1 MISFNKSLCFT
12 IINIKYICATKQNK
26 MNKIYLFLLLT
37 FTSYTFSQE
46 YTAEQRASFAKMI
59 FNVSGI
65 VTDSETSEPLE
76 YATISLKHK
85 RTPDKTFGG
94 ITDENGKFSVDV
106 NPGMYDLTIDYIS
119 FISYSNQNL
128 VVRGNTDIGNI
139 PLDLDV
145 SVLDEV
151 EVRAER
157 TQVEIRLDKKIYN
170 VGQDITV
177 KGGNVSDVLANIP
190 SIDVDF
196 DGNIS
201 LRGNSNVKILINGK
215 PSGLVGLSGPQ
226 GLRSLP
232 SESIEKVEVVT
243 SPSARYSAEGTA
255 GILNIILKKQSL
267 LGFNGNFNLNLGI
280 PRNEGLNG
288 TLNVRNEKVN
298 FFSTV
303 NLSNSENSGS
313 YFSETNYNRQ
323 DLTIDEANDW
333 DYDNK
338 NIFFNLGS
346 EYYFDD
352 KTSLTISGF
361 YKKGDDSSYTTNIVN
376 DISEGTI
383 SSTNKRLRDETE
395 MDESFEY
402 ALDFYKDYNREGQT
416 LSARISYEESEDD
429 ELRDIE
435 DFATFPL
442 ISESIFEKVS
452 NIDFQKR
459 LLGQVDFIYPIDKET
474 EFEFGYRGSF
484 LERETDYDVSFL
496 TGNSFISDSGLS
508 NIFNYKESVNS
519 LYTQF
524 GKKFDKLSALFGLRY
539 ENSKQEIN
547 QKTTNQFEIKK
558 YSDLFPTLNLA
569 YEFSNQESLTFGYS
583 KRIRRPRGWDI
594 NPFPRRNSVTSFRR
608 GNPFL
613 DATFTSALELD
624 YLKRFK
630 KFTLNTS
637 IFYRQS
643 DGNIERITEETGE
656 IVDLIF
662 DSESSAPILQ
672 VPVLDSYPINLSS
685 NKRIGSELS
694 LTYTPSRSVRL
705 NASFT
710 INSSSIR
717 GQYEDQDF
725 DSDDTNWSTR
735 FNGFVRLP
743 KEYSLQFFGFV
754 RGPSENAFS
763 KRKAFGFVTGAIQ
776 KSILDKKG
784 TLSLKFSDL
793 FNTSQWRYE
802 SFQDSFYRKG
812 EGRWREPT
820 YVLTFSY
827 RFNDNKYKQRRKNIR
842 KDRGDTDQGG
852 GDEPIFN
859 N

>member
-1 MISFNKSLCFT
+1 MQNLTRLFIFLFSSL
-12 IINIKYICATKQNK
+12 
-26 MNKIYLFLLLT
+26 L
-37 FTSYTFSQE
+37 FSQQPSNSNF
-46 YTAEQRASFAKMI
+46 QRNASMNFKV
-59 FNVSGI
+59 FGI
-65 VTDSETSEPLE
+65 ISDSETGEPLE
-76 YATISLKHK
+76 YATISIKSK
-85 RTPDKTFGG
+85 NNPEKIFGG
-94 ITDENGKFSVDV
+94 LTDENGKFSVDV
-106 NPGMYDLTIDYIS
+106 NPGLYELKIDYIS
-119 FISYSNQNL
+119 FISYSNENL
-128 VVRGNTDIGNI
+128 IIRGNTDIGNI
-139 PLDLDV
+139 PLVLDV
-145 SVLDEV
+145 SMLDEV

-157 TQVEIRLDKKIYN
+157 TQVEIRLDRKIYN

-201 LRGNSNVKILINGK
+201 LRGNNNVRILINGK

-280 PRNEGLNG
+280 PKNEGLNG

-298 FFSTV
+298 LFSTV

-313 YFSETNYNRQ
+313 YFSETNYSRQ
-323 DLTIDEANDW
+323 DLTIDESNDW
-333 DYDNK
+333 DYNNK

-352 KTSLTISGF
+352 KTSLTLSGF
-361 YKKGDDSSYTTNIVN
+361 YKKGDDSSYATNIVN
-376 DISEGTI
+376 DISEGSI

-402 ALDFYKDYNREGQT
+402 ALDFYKDYDRDGQT

-429 ELRDIE
+429 ELEDIE
-435 DFATFPL
+435 DFASFPL

-569 YEFSNQESLTFGYS
+569 YEFSSQESLTFGYS

-613 DATFTSALELD
+613 NPTFTTALELD

-656 IVDLIF
+656 IVDLIV
-662 DSESSAPILQ
+662 DSDSNAPILQ
-672 VPVLDSYPINLSS
+672 VPVLDSYPINLSN

-717 GQYEDQDF
+717 GQYEDQNF
-725 DSDDTNWSTR
+725 DSDNTNWSSR
-735 FNGFVRLP
+735 FNGFIRLP
-743 KEYSLQFFGFV
+743 KDFSIQFFGFV

-776 KSILDKKG
+776 KSLLDKKG

-793 FNTSQWRYE
+793 FNTSKSKSETFR
-802 SFQDSFYRKG
+802 DTFYRKS
-812 EGRWREPT
+812 EGRWRMPT

-827 RFNDNKYKQRRKNIR
+827 RFNDNKYKQRKKNIR
-842 KDRGDTDQGG
+842 RNQGDFDQGG
-852 GDEPIFN
+852 GEEPIFN

>member
-1 MISFNKSLCFT
+1 
-12 IINIKYICATKQNK
+12 
-26 MNKIYLFLLLT
+26 MNKIYLFVLVA
-37 FTSYTFSQE
+37 FTSYTSSQE
-46 YTAEQRASFAKMI
+46 YTAEQRANFANMI

-85 RTPDKTFGG
+85 RIPDKIFGG

-106 NPGMYDLTIDYIS
+106 NPGMYNIKIDYIS
-119 FISYSNQNL
+119 FESYVNENL
-128 VVRGNTDIGNI
+128 RVVEDTDIGNI

-145 SVLDEV
+145 SMLDEV

-201 LRGNSNVKILINGK
+201 LRGNSNVRILINGK

-255 GILNIILKKQSL
+255 GILNIILKKQNL
-267 LGFNGNFNLNLGI
+267 LGFNGNFNVNLGI
-280 PRNEGLNG
+280 PRNEGING

-298 FFSTV
+298 LFGTV

-313 YFSETNYNRQ
+313 FFSETNYTRQ
-323 DLTIDEANDW
+323 ELTIDETNDS
-333 DYDNK
+333 DYNNK
-338 NIFFNLGS
+338 NIFLNLGS

-352 KTSLTISGF
+352 NTSLTISGF
-361 YKKGDDSSYTTNIVN
+361 YKKGDDSSFLTNVVN
-376 DISEGTI
+376 DISGGAI
-383 SSTNKRLRDETE
+383 SSTNNRLRDEIE

-402 ALDFYKDYNREGQT
+402 ALDFYKDYDRDGQT
-416 LSARISYEESEDD
+416 LSARISYEKSEDD
-429 ELRDIE
+429 GLEDIE
-435 DFATFPL
+435 DFATFPS
-442 ISESIFEKVS
+442 ISETIFEKVS

-459 LLGQVDFIYPIDKET
+459 LQGQVDFIYPIDKET
-474 EFEFGYRGSF
+474 EFEFGYRGNF

-496 TGNSFISDSGLS
+496 SGSDFVSDPGLS
-508 NIFNYKESVNS
+508 NIFNYKEFVNS

-539 ENSKQEIN
+539 ENSRQEID
-547 QKTTNQFEIKK
+547 QRTTNQFEIKK

-569 YEFSNQESLTFGYS
+569 YEFSDQESLTFGYS
-583 KRIRRPRGWDI
+583 KRVRRPRGWDI
-594 NPFPRRNSVTSFRR
+594 NPFPRRNSVTNFRR

-613 DATFTSALELD
+613 DPTFTSALEVD

-656 IVDLIF
+656 IVDLIV
-662 DSESSAPILQ
+662 DSGSNTPILQ
-672 VPVLDSYPINLSS
+672 VPVLESYPINLSN

-743 KEYSLQFFGFV
+743 KDYSLQFFGFV

-793 FNTSQWRYE
+793 FNTSKFRSE
-802 SFQDSFYRKG
+802 SFRDSFYRIG
-812 EGRWREPT
+812 EGRWRMPT

-827 RFNDNKYKQRRKNIR
+827 RFNDNKYKQRKKNIR
-842 KDRGDTDQGG
+842 RDKGDSDQGG
-852 GDEPIFN
+852 GEEPIFN

>member
-1 MISFNKSLCFT
+1 M
-12 IINIKYICATKQNK
+12 QNLTR
-26 MNKIYLFLLLT
+26 LFIFLFSSIL
-37 FTSYTFSQE
+37 FSQQPSNSNF
-46 YTAEQRASFAKMI
+46 QRNASMNFKV
-59 FNVSGI
+59 FGI
-65 VTDSETSEPLE
+65 ISDSETGEPLE
-76 YATISLKHK
+76 YATISIKSK
-85 RTPDKTFGG
+85 NNPEKIFGG
-94 ITDENGKFSVDV
+94 LTDENGKFSVDV
-106 NPGMYDLTIDYIS
+106 NPGLYELKIDYIS
-119 FISYSNQNL
+119 FISYSNEDL
-128 VVRGNTDIGNI
+128 IIRGNTDIGNI
-139 PLDLDV
+139 PLVLDV
-145 SVLDEV
+145 SMLDEV

-157 TQVEIRLDKKIYN
+157 TQVEIRLDRKIYN

-201 LRGNSNVKILINGK
+201 LRGNNNVRILINGK

-298 FFSTV
+298 LFSTV

-313 YFSETNYNRQ
+313 YFSETNYSRQ
-323 DLTIDEANDW
+323 DLTIDESNDW
-333 DYDNK
+333 DYNNK

-352 KTSLTISGF
+352 KTSLTLSGF
-361 YKKGDDSSYTTNIVN
+361 YKKGDDSSYATNIVN
-376 DISEGTI
+376 DISEGSI

-402 ALDFYKDYNREGQT
+402 ALDFYKDYDRDGQT

-429 ELRDIE
+429 ELEDIE
-435 DFATFPL
+435 DFASFPL

-569 YEFSNQESLTFGYS
+569 YEFSSQESLTFGYS

-613 DATFTSALELD
+613 NPTFTTALELD

-656 IVDLIF
+656 IVDLIV
-662 DSESSAPILQ
+662 DSDSNAPILQ
-672 VPVLDSYPINLSS
+672 VPVLDSYPINLSN

-717 GQYEDQDF
+717 GQYEDQNF
-725 DSDDTNWSTR
+725 DSDNTNWSSR
-735 FNGFVRLP
+735 FNGFIRLP
-743 KEYSLQFFGFV
+743 KDFSIQFFGFV

-776 KSILDKKG
+776 KSLLNKKG

-793 FNTSQWRYE
+793 FNTSKSKSETFR
-802 SFQDSFYRKG
+802 DTFYRKS
-812 EGRWREPT
+812 EGRWRMPT

-827 RFNDNKYKQRRKNIR
+827 RFNDNKYKQRKKNIR
-842 KDRGDTDQGG
+842 RNQGDFDQGG
-852 GDEPIFN
+852 GEEPIFN

>member
-1 MISFNKSLCFT
+1 
-12 IINIKYICATKQNK
+12 
-26 MNKIYLFLLLT
+26 MNKIFLFVLLT

-46 YTAEQRASFAKMI
+46 YTAEQRANFANMI

-85 RTPDKTFGG
+85 RIPDKIFGG
-94 ITDENGKFSVDV
+94 VTDENGKFSVDV
-106 NPGMYDLTIDYIS
+106 SPGMYNVEIDYIS
-119 FISYSNQNL
+119 FISYSNENL
-128 VVRGNTDIGNI
+128 IVRGNTNIGNV
-139 PLDLDV
+139 PLNLDV

-196 DGNIS
+196 EGNIS
-201 LRGNSNVKILINGK
+201 LRGNSNVRILINGK

-255 GILNIILKKQSL
+255 GILNIILKKQNL
-267 LGFNGNFNLNLGI
+267 LGFNGNFNVNLGI
-280 PRNEGLNG
+280 PKNEGING
-288 TLNVRNEKVN
+288 TINVRNEKVN
-298 FFSTV
+298 LFGTV
-303 NLSNSENSGS
+303 NLRNSENSGTF
-313 YFSETNYNRQ
+313 FSETNYIRQ
-323 DLTIDEANDW
+323 DLTIDETNDS
-333 DYDNK
+333 DYNNK

-352 KTSLTISGF
+352 NTSLTISGF
-361 YKKGDDSSYTTNIVN
+361 YKKGDESSFLTNIVN
-376 DISEGTI
+376 DISRGSI
-383 SSTNKRLRDETE
+383 SSTNNRLRDETE
-395 MDESFEY
+395 LDESFEY
-402 ALDFYKDYNREGQT
+402 ALDFYKDYDRDGQT

-429 ELRDIE
+429 GLEDIE
-435 DFATFPL
+435 DFATFPQ

-452 NIDFQKR
+452 NVDFQKR
-459 LLGQVDFIYPIDKET
+459 LLGQVDFVYPIDKET
-474 EFEFGYRGSF
+474 EFEFGYRGNF

-496 TGNSFISDSGLS
+496 TGNDFVSDPGLS

-519 LYTQF
+519 VYTQF
-524 GKKFDKLSALFGLRY
+524 GKKFDKLSALLGLRY
-539 ENSKQEIN
+539 ENSRQEID
-547 QKTTNQFEIKK
+547 QRTTNQFEIKK
-558 YSDLFPTLNLA
+558 YSDVFPTLNLA

-583 KRIRRPRGWDI
+583 KRVRRPRGWDI

-613 DATFTSALELD
+613 DPTFTTALEID

-630 KFTLNTS
+630 KFTVNTS
-637 IFYRQS
+637 VFYRQS

-656 IVDLIF
+656 IIDLIIGN
-662 DSESSAPILQ
+662 DPDAPLLQ
-672 VPVLDSYPINLSS
+672 VPVLESYPINLST

-717 GQYEDQDF
+717 GQYEDQNF

-735 FNGFVRLP
+735 FNGFFRLP
-743 KEYSLQFFGFV
+743 KDFSIQFFGFV
-754 RGPSENAFS
+754 RGPSESAFS
-763 KRKAFGFVTGAIQ
+763 KNKAFGFVSGAIQ
-776 KSILDKKG
+776 KTILEKKG

-793 FNTSQWRYE
+793 FNTSRWKYE
-802 SFQDSFYRKG
+802 AFRDSFYRKG

-827 RFNDNKYKQRRKNIR
+827 RFNDNKYKQRKKNIR
-842 KDRGDTDQGG
+842 RNQGDGDQGG

>member
-1 MISFNKSLCFT
+1 
-12 IINIKYICATKQNK
+12 
-26 MNKIYLFLLLT
+26 MNRLFLLLIIVS
-37 FTSYTFSQE
+37 FPLLSQQSNDKN
-46 YTAEQRASFAKMI
+46 YQGYANMSFKVYGQVI
-59 FNVSGI
+59 
-65 VTDSETSEPLE
+65 DSETSEPLE
-76 YATISLKHK
+76 YATISLQAKNN
-85 RTPDKTFGG
+85 PDKVFVG
-94 ITDENGKFSVDV
+94 ITDENGNFSVDI

-128 VVRGNTDIGNI
+128 IVRENTDIGKI
-139 PLDLDV
+139 SLDLDV

-177 KGGNVSDVLANIP
+177 RGGNVSDVLANIP
-190 SIDVDF
+190 TIDVDF

-201 LRGNSNVKILINGK
+201 LRGNNNVRILINGK

-255 GILNIILKKQSL
+255 GILNIILKKQNL
-267 LGFNGNFNLNLGI
+267 LGFNGNFNVNLGL
-280 PRNEGLNG
+280 PRNEGING

-298 FFSTV
+298 LFGTV
-303 NLSNSENSGS
+303 NLSNSENSGIF
-313 YFSETNYNRQ
+313 FSETNYTRQ
-323 DLTIDEANDW
+323 DLTIEETNDS
-333 DYDNK
+333 DYNNK

-352 KTSLTISGF
+352 NTSLTISGF
-361 YKKGDDSSYTTNIVN
+361 YKKGDESSFLANIVN
-376 DISEGTI
+376 DISRGSI
-383 SSTNKRLRDETE
+383 SSTNNRLRDETE

-402 ALDFYKDYNREGQT
+402 ALDFYKDYDKDGQT

-429 ELRDIE
+429 GLEDIE
-435 DFATFPL
+435 DFATFPS
-442 ISESIFEKVS
+442 ISESVFEKVS

-459 LLGQVDFIYPIDKET
+459 LLGQIDFIYPIDKET
-474 EFEFGYRGSF
+474 EFEFGYRGNF

-496 TGNSFISDSGLS
+496 TDNRYISDPGLS
-508 NIFNYKESVNS
+508 NVFNYKEAVNS
-519 LYTQF
+519 VYTQF
-524 GKKFDKLSALFGLRY
+524 GKKFNKLSALFGLRY
-539 ENSKQEIN
+539 ENSRQEID
-547 QKTTNQFEIKK
+547 QRTTDQFEIKK
-558 YSDLFPTLNLA
+558 YSDLFPTVNLA

-583 KRIRRPRGWDI
+583 KRVRRPRGWNI
-594 NPFPRRNSVTSFRR
+594 NPFPRRNSVTSYRR

-613 DATFTSALELD
+613 DPTFTTALEVD

-630 KFTLNTS
+630 KFTINTS

-643 DGNIERITEETGE
+643 DGNIENITEETGE
-656 IVDLIF
+656 IVDLIIGNNPN
-662 DSESSAPILQ
+662 APLLQ
-672 VPVLDSYPINLSS
+672 VPVLESYPINLSN
-685 NKRIGSELS
+685 NKRIGSEFS

-717 GQYEDQDF
+717 GKYEDQNF

-763 KRKAFGFVTGAIQ
+763 KRKAFGFVSGAIQ

-802 SFQDSFYRKG
+802 AFQDSFYRKG

-827 RFNDNKYKQRRKNIR
+827 RFNDNKYKQRRKNVR
-842 KDRGDTDQGG
+842 RDRGDSDQGG

>member
-1 MISFNKSLCFT
+1 MQNLTRLFIFLFSSL
-12 IINIKYICATKQNK
+12 
-26 MNKIYLFLLLT
+26 L
-37 FTSYTFSQE
+37 FSQQPSNSNF
-46 YTAEQRASFAKMI
+46 QRNASMNFKV
-59 FNVSGI
+59 FGI
-65 VTDSETSEPLE
+65 ISDSETGEPLE
-76 YATISLKHK
+76 YATISIKSK
-85 RTPDKTFGG
+85 NNPEKIFGG
-94 ITDENGKFSVDV
+94 LTDENGKFSVDV
-106 NPGMYDLTIDYIS
+106 NPGFYELKIDYIS
-119 FISYSNQNL
+119 FISYSNEDL
-128 VVRGNTDIGNI
+128 MIRGNTDIGNI
-139 PLDLDV
+139 PLVLDV
-145 SVLDEV
+145 SMLDEV

-157 TQVEIRLDKKIYN
+157 TQVEIRLDRKIYN

-201 LRGNSNVKILINGK
+201 LRGNNNVRILINGK

-298 FFSTV
+298 LFSTV

-313 YFSETNYNRQ
+313 YFSETNYSRQ

-333 DYDNK
+333 DYNNK

-352 KTSLTISGF
+352 KTSLTLSGF
-361 YKKGDDSSYTTNIVN
+361 YKKGDDSSYATNIVN
-376 DISEGTI
+376 DISEGSI

-395 MDESFEY
+395 LDESFEY
-402 ALDFYKDYNREGQT
+402 ALDFYKDYDRDGQT

-429 ELRDIE
+429 ELEDIE
-435 DFATFPL
+435 DFASFPL

-569 YEFSNQESLTFGYS
+569 YEFSSQESLTFGYS

-613 DATFTSALELD
+613 NPTFTTALELD

-656 IVDLIF
+656 IVDLIV
-662 DSESSAPILQ
+662 DSDSNAPILQ
-672 VPVLDSYPINLSS
+672 VPVLDSYPINLSN

-717 GQYEDQDF
+717 GQYEDQNF
-725 DSDDTNWSTR
+725 DSDNTNWSSR
-735 FNGFVRLP
+735 FNGFIRLP
-743 KEYSLQFFGFV
+743 KDFSIQFFGFV

-776 KSILDKKG
+776 KSLLNKKG

-793 FNTSQWRYE
+793 FNTSKSKSETFR
-802 SFQDSFYRKG
+802 DTFYRKS
-812 EGRWREPT
+812 EGRWRMPT

-827 RFNDNKYKQRRKNIR
+827 RFNDNKYKQRKKNIR
-842 KDRGDTDQGG
+842 RNQGDFDQGG
-852 GDEPIFN
+852 GEEPIFN

>member
-1 MISFNKSLCFT
+1 
-12 IINIKYICATKQNK
+12 
-26 MNKIYLFLLLT
+26 MNKIFLFVLLT

-46 YTAEQRASFAKMI
+46 YTAEQRENFANMI

-76 YATISLKHK
+76 YATISLEHK
-85 RTPDKTFGG
+85 RIPDKIFGG
-94 ITDENGKFSVDV
+94 VTDENGKFSVDV
-106 NPGMYDLTIDYIS
+106 SPGMYNVEIDYIS
-119 FISYSNQNL
+119 FISYSNENL
-128 VVRGNTDIGNI
+128 IVRGNTNIGNV
-139 PLDLDV
+139 PLNLDV

-196 DGNIS
+196 EGNIS
-201 LRGNSNVKILINGK
+201 LRGNSNVRILINGK

-255 GILNIILKKQSL
+255 GILNIILKKQNL
-267 LGFNGNFNLNLGI
+267 LGFNGNFNVNLGI
-280 PRNEGLNG
+280 PKNEGING
-288 TLNVRNEKVN
+288 TLNVRNEKIN
-298 FFSTV
+298 LFGTV
-303 NLSNSENSGS
+303 NLSNSENTGTF
-313 YFSETNYNRQ
+313 FSETNYIRQ
-323 DLTIDEANDW
+323 DLTIDETNDS
-333 DYDNK
+333 DNNNK

-352 KTSLTISGF
+352 DTSLTLSGF
-361 YKKGDDSSYTTNIVN
+361 YKKGDESSFLTNLVN
-376 DISEGTI
+376 DISSGSI
-383 SSTNKRLRDETE
+383 SSTNNRLRNETE
-395 MDESFEY
+395 LDESFEY
-402 ALDFYKDYNREGQT
+402 ALDFYKDYDRDGQT

-429 ELRDIE
+429 GLEDIE
-435 DFATFPL
+435 DFATFPQ

-459 LLGQVDFIYPIDKET
+459 LLGQVDFVYPIDKET
-474 EFEFGYRGSF
+474 EFEFGYRGNF

-496 TGNSFISDSGLS
+496 TGNDFVSDPGLS

-519 LYTQF
+519 VYTQF
-524 GKKFDKLSALFGLRY
+524 GKKFDKLSALLGLRY
-539 ENSKQEIN
+539 ENSRQEID
-547 QKTTNQFEIKK
+547 QRTTNQFEIKK
-558 YSDLFPTLNLA
+558 YSDVFPTLILA

-583 KRIRRPRGWDI
+583 KRVRRPRGWNI

-613 DATFTSALELD
+613 DPTFTTALEID

-630 KFTLNTS
+630 KFTVNTS
-637 IFYRQS
+637 VFYRQS

-656 IVDLIF
+656 IIDLIIGN
-662 DSESSAPILQ
+662 DPDAPLLQ
-672 VPVLDSYPINLSS
+672 VPVLESYPINLST

-717 GQYEDQDF
+717 GQYEDQNF

-735 FNGFVRLP
+735 FNGFFRLP
-743 KEYSLQFFGFV
+743 KDFSIQFFGFV
-754 RGPSENAFS
+754 RGPSESAFS
-763 KRKAFGFVTGAIQ
+763 KNKAFGFVSGAIQ
-776 KSILDKKG
+776 KTILEKKG

-793 FNTSQWRYE
+793 FNTSRWKYE
-802 SFQDSFYRKG
+802 SFRDSFYRKG

-827 RFNDNKYKQRRKNIR
+827 RFNDNKYKQRKKNIR
-842 KDRGDTDQGG
+842 RNQGDGDQGG

>member
-1 MISFNKSLCFT
+1 MKNLFK
-12 IINIKYICATKQNK
+12 
-26 MNKIYLFLLLT
+26 LFLILFSASL
-37 FTSYTFSQE
+37 FSQQTGGGN
-46 YTAEQRASFAKMI
+46 YEQFQNMV
-59 FNVSGI
+59 FNVSGL
-65 VTDSETSEPLE
+65 VSDTDTDEPLE
-76 YATISLKHK
+76 YATISLRNK
-85 RTPDKTFGG
+85 RTPDKVFGG
-94 ITDENGKFSVDV
+94 ITGTDGKFSVEV
-106 NPGMYDLTIDYIS
+106 PPGIYEVIIDYIS
-119 FISYSNQNL
+119 FESYSNSNL
-128 VVRGNTDIGNI
+128 IVRGNTDIGKISLNI
-139 PLDLDV
+139 DV

-201 LRGNSNVKILINGK
+201 LRGNSNVRILINGK

-255 GILNIILKKQSL
+255 GILNIILKKQNL
-267 LGFNGNFNLNLGI
+267 LGFNGNFNVNLGL

-298 FFSTV
+298 LFGTV
-303 NLSNSENSGS
+303 NLSNSENSGTF
-313 YFSETNYNRQ
+313 FSETNYTRQ
-323 DLTIDEANDW
+323 DLTIEETNDS
-333 DYDNK
+333 DYNNK

-352 KTSLTISGF
+352 NTSLTISGY
-361 YKKGDDSSYTTNIVN
+361 YKKGDDSSFLTNIVN
-376 DISEGTI
+376 DISRGSI

-402 ALDFYKDYNREGQT
+402 ALDFYKDYDRDGQT

-429 ELRDIE
+429 GLEDIE
-435 DFATFPL
+435 DFSTFPL

-459 LLGQVDFIYPIDKET
+459 FLAQIDYVQPIDDNT
-474 EFEFGYRGSF
+474 EFELGYRGNF
-484 LERETDYDVSFL
+484 VERETDYDVSFL
-496 TGNSFISDSGLS
+496 NNGNYVSDSGLS
-508 NIFNYKESVNS
+508 NVFNYKEAVNS
-519 LYTQF
+519 IYTQF
-524 GKKFDKLSALFGLRY
+524 GKKLDKFSFLLGLRY
-539 ENSKQEIN
+539 ENSRQEIN
-547 QKTTNQFEIKK
+547 QKTTKEFEIKK
-558 YSDLFPTLNLA
+558 YSDVFPTLNLA
-569 YEFSNQESLTFGYS
+569 YEFSSQETLTFGYS
-583 KRIRRPRGWDI
+583 KRVRRPRGWNI

-613 DATFTSALELD
+613 DPTFTTALEVD

-643 DGNIERITEETGE
+643 DGNIESITEETGE
-656 IVDLIF
+656 IVDLIVGN
-662 DSESSAPILQ
+662 DSSAPILQ
-672 VPVLDSYPINLSS
+672 VPVLESYPINLSN

-717 GQYEDQDF
+717 GQYEDQNF

-735 FNGFVRLP
+735 FNGFFRLP

-754 RGPSENAFS
+754 RGPSESAFS

-776 KSILDKKG
+776 KSLLDKKG

-842 KDRGDTDQGG
+842 RNSGDSDQGG
-852 GDEPIFN
+852 GEEPIFN

>member
-1 MISFNKSLCFT
+1 M
-12 IINIKYICATKQNK
+12 QNLSG
-26 MNKIYLFLLLT
+26 LFIFLFSSLLL
-37 FTSYTFSQE
+37 SQQPSNSNFQG
-46 YTAEQRASFAKMI
+46 YANMNFKV
-59 FNVSGI
+59 FGI
-65 VTDSETSEPLE
+65 VSDSETEEPLE
-76 YATISLKHK
+76 YATISIKSK
-85 RTPDKTFGG
+85 NNPEKIFGG
-94 ITDENGKFSVDV
+94 LTDKDGKFSVDV
-106 NPGMYDLTIDYIS
+106 NPGLYELKIDYVS
-119 FISYSNQNL
+119 FISYSNENL
-128 VVRGNTDIGNI
+128 MVRGNTDIGNI
-139 PLDLDV
+139 PLELDV
-145 SVLDEV
+145 SMLDEV

-201 LRGNSNVKILINGK
+201 LRGNSNIRILINGK

-288 TLNVRNEKVN
+288 TLNVRNEKLN
-298 FFSTV
+298 LFSTV
-303 NLSNSENSGS
+303 NLRNSENSGS
-313 YFSETNYNRQ
+313 YFSETNYTRQ
-323 DLTIDEANDW
+323 NLTIDEANDW
-333 DYDNK
+333 DYGNK
-338 NIFFNLGS
+338 NIFINLGS

-361 YKKGDDSSYTTNIVN
+361 YKKGDDSSYATNIVN
-376 DISEGTI
+376 DISRGTI
-383 SSTNKRLRDETE
+383 SSTNNRLRNETE

-402 ALDFYKDYNREGQT
+402 AIDFYKDYDRDGQT

-429 ELRDIE
+429 ELEDIE

-459 LLGQVDFIYPIDKET
+459 FLGQVDFIYPIDNET

-508 NIFNYKESVNS
+508 NIFNYNESVNS
-519 LYTQF
+519 LYTQL

-547 QKTTNQFEIKK
+547 QKTTNEFEIKK

-569 YEFSNQESLTFGYS
+569 YEFSSQESLTFGYS

-613 DATFTSALELD
+613 NPTFTTSIEVD

-662 DSESSAPILQ
+662 DNESSAPILQ
-672 VPVLDSYPINLSS
+672 VPVLDSYPINLSN

-694 LTYTPSRSVRL
+694 LTFTPSRSVRL

-710 INSSSIR
+710 INSSSMR
-717 GQYEDQDF
+717 GQYKDQNF
-725 DSDDTNWSTR
+725 DSDDSNWSTR
-735 FNGFVRLP
+735 FNGFIRFP
-743 KEYSLQFFGFV
+743 KDFSLQFFGFV
-754 RGPSENAFS
+754 RGPSKNAFS

-776 KSILDKKG
+776 KSLLDKKG

-793 FNTSQWRYE
+793 FNTSKSRSE
-802 SFQDSFYRKG
+802 SFRDTFYRKS
-812 EGRWREPT
+812 EGRWRMPT

-827 RFNDNKYKQRRKNIR
+827 RFNDNKYKQRKKNTR
-842 KDRGDTDQGG
+842 RNQRDSNQGG
-852 GDEPIFN
+852 GDQPIFN

>member
-1 MISFNKSLCFT
+1 M
-12 IINIKYICATKQNK
+12 QNLTR
-26 MNKIYLFLLLT
+26 LFIFLFSSIL
-37 FTSYTFSQE
+37 FSQQPSNSNF
-46 YTAEQRASFAKMI
+46 QRNASMNFKV
-59 FNVSGI
+59 FGI
-65 VTDSETSEPLE
+65 VSDSETGEPLE
-76 YATISLKHK
+76 YATISIKSK
-85 RTPDKTFGG
+85 NNPEKIFGG
-94 ITDENGKFSVDV
+94 LTDENGKFSVDV
-106 NPGMYDLTIDYIS
+106 NPGLYELKIDYIS
-119 FISYSNQNL
+119 FISYSNEDL
-128 VVRGNTDIGNI
+128 MIRGNTDIGNI
-139 PLDLDV
+139 PLVLDV
-145 SVLDEV
+145 SMLDEV

-157 TQVEIRLDKKIYN
+157 TQVEIRLDRKIYN

-201 LRGNSNVKILINGK
+201 LRGNNNVRILINGK

-298 FFSTV
+298 LFSTV

-313 YFSETNYNRQ
+313 YFSETNYSRQ
-323 DLTIDEANDW
+323 DLTIDESNDW
-333 DYDNK
+333 DYNNK

-352 KTSLTISGF
+352 KTSLTLSGF
-361 YKKGDDSSYTTNIVN
+361 YKKGDDSSYATNIVN
-376 DISEGTI
+376 DISEGSI

-402 ALDFYKDYNREGQT
+402 ALDFYKDYDRDGQT

-429 ELRDIE
+429 ELEDIE
-435 DFATFPL
+435 DFASFPL

-569 YEFSNQESLTFGYS
+569 YEFSSQESLTFGYS

-613 DATFTSALELD
+613 NPTFTTALEVD

-656 IVDLIF
+656 IVDLIV
-662 DSESSAPILQ
+662 DSDSNAPILQ
-672 VPVLDSYPINLSS
+672 VPVLDSYPINLSN

-717 GQYEDQDF
+717 GQYEDQNF
-725 DSDDTNWSTR
+725 DSDNTNWSSR
-735 FNGFVRLP
+735 FNGFIRLP
-743 KEYSLQFFGFV
+743 KDFSIQFFGFV

-776 KSILDKKG
+776 KSLLNKKG

-793 FNTSQWRYE
+793 FNTSKSKSETFR
-802 SFQDSFYRKG
+802 DTFYRKS
-812 EGRWREPT
+812 EGRWRMPT

-827 RFNDNKYKQRRKNIR
+827 RFNDNKYKQRKKNIR
-842 KDRGDTDQGG
+842 RNQGDFDQGG
-852 GDEPIFN
+852 GEEPIFN

>member
-1 MISFNKSLCFT
+1 
-12 IINIKYICATKQNK
+12 
-26 MNKIYLFLLLT
+26 MNKIYLFVLLT

-46 YTAEQRASFAKMI
+46 YTVEQRANFANMI

-76 YATISLKHK
+76 YATISFKHK
-85 RTPDKTFGG
+85 RIPDKIFGG

-106 NPGMYDLTIDYIS
+106 NPGMYNVKIDYIS
-119 FISYSNQNL
+119 FISYSNENL
-128 VVRGNTDIGNI
+128 IVRGNTDIGNV
-139 PLDLDV
+139 PLNLDV

-190 SIDVDF
+190 SIEVDF
-196 DGNIS
+196 EGNIS
-201 LRGNSNVKILINGK
+201 LRGNSNVRILINGK

-255 GILNIILKKQSL
+255 GILNIILKKQNL
-267 LGFNGNFNLNLGI
+267 LGFNGNFDVNLGI
-280 PRNEGLNG
+280 PKNEGING
-288 TLNVRNEKVN
+288 TLNVRNEKIN
-298 FFSTV
+298 LFGTV
-303 NLSNSENSGS
+303 NLSNSENTGTF
-313 YFSETNYNRQ
+313 FSETNYIRQ
-323 DLTIDEANDW
+323 DLTIDETNDS
-333 DYDNK
+333 DNNNK

-352 KTSLTISGF
+352 DTSLTLSGF
-361 YKKGDDSSYTTNIVN
+361 YKKGDESSFLTNLVN
-376 DISEGTI
+376 DISSGSI
-383 SSTNKRLRDETE
+383 SSTNNRLRNETE
-395 MDESFEY
+395 LDESFEY
-402 ALDFYKDYNREGQT
+402 ALDFYKDYDRDGQT

-429 ELRDIE
+429 GLEDIE
-435 DFATFPL
+435 DFATFPQ

-452 NIDFQKR
+452 NVDFQKR
-459 LLGQVDFIYPIDKET
+459 LLGQVDFVYPIDKET
-474 EFEFGYRGSF
+474 EFEFGYRGNF
-484 LERETDYDVSFL
+484 LERKTDYNVSFL
-496 TGNSFISDSGLS
+496 TGNDFVSDPGLS

-519 LYTQF
+519 VYTQF
-524 GKKFDKLSALFGLRY
+524 GKKFNKLSALLGLRY
-539 ENSKQEIN
+539 ENSRQEID
-547 QKTTNQFEIKK
+547 QRTTNQFEIKK
-558 YSDLFPTLNLA
+558 YSDIFPTLNLA

-583 KRIRRPRGWDI
+583 KRVRRPRGWNI

-613 DATFTSALELD
+613 DPTFTTALEID

-630 KFTLNTS
+630 KFTVNTS
-637 IFYRQS
+637 VFYRQS

-656 IVDLIF
+656 IIDLIIGN
-662 DSESSAPILQ
+662 DPDTPLLQ
-672 VPVLDSYPINLSS
+672 VPVLESYPINLST

-717 GQYEDQDF
+717 GQYEDQNF

-735 FNGFVRLP
+735 FNGFFRLP
-743 KEYSLQFFGFV
+743 KDFSIQFFGFV
-754 RGPSENAFS
+754 RGPSESAFS
-763 KRKAFGFVTGAIQ
+763 KNKAFGFVSGAIQ
-776 KSILDKKG
+776 KTILEKKG

-793 FNTSQWRYE
+793 FNTSRWKYE
-802 SFQDSFYRKG
+802 SFRDSFYRKG

-827 RFNDNKYKQRRKNIR
+827 RFNDNKYKQRKKNIR
-842 KDRGDTDQGG
+842 RNQGDSDQGG

>member
-1 MISFNKSLCFT
+1 VSSVVVKKIPLLYQTKIIMQRFFNLFIFLFSSL
-12 IINIKYICATKQNK
+12 
-26 MNKIYLFLLLT
+26 L
-37 FTSYTFSQE
+37 FSQQPSNRNFQG
-46 YTAEQRASFAKMI
+46 YASTNFKV
-59 FNVSGI
+59 FGI
-65 VTDSETSEPLE
+65 VSDSETREPLE
-76 YATISLKHK
+76 YATISIKSK
-85 RTPDKTFGG
+85 NNPEKIFGG
-94 ITDENGKFSVDV
+94 LTDENGKFSIDV
-106 NPGMYDLTIDYIS
+106 NPGLYNLKIDYIS
-119 FISYSNQNL
+119 FISYSNENL
-128 VVRGNTDIGNI
+128 EIRGNTDIGNI
-139 PLDLDV
+139 PLNLDV
-145 SVLDEV
+145 SMLDEV

-201 LRGNSNVKILINGK
+201 LRGNNNVRILINGK

-232 SESIEKVEVVT
+232 SESIEKVEVIT

-267 LGFNGNFNLNLGI
+267 LGFNGNFNVNLGI
-280 PRNEGLNG
+280 PKNEGLNG

-298 FFSTV
+298 LFGTV
-303 NLSNSENSGS
+303 NLSNSENSGTF
-313 YFSETNYNRQ
+313 FSETNYTRQ
-323 DLTIDEANDW
+323 DLTIEETNDS
-333 DYDNK
+333 DYNNK

-352 KTSLTISGF
+352 NTSLTISGF
-361 YKKGDDSSYTTNIVN
+361 YKRGDESSFLTNIVN
-376 DISEGTI
+376 DISRGSI
-383 SSTNKRLRDETE
+383 SSSNNRLRDETE

-402 ALDFYKDYNREGQT
+402 ALDFYKDYDRDGQT

-429 ELRDIE
+429 GLEDIE
-435 DFATFPL
+435 DFATFPI
-442 ISESIFEKVS
+442 ISESVFEKVS
-452 NIDFQKR
+452 NLDFQKR

-474 EFEFGYRGSF
+474 EFEFGYRGRF

-539 ENSKQEIN
+539 ENSRQEID
-547 QKTTNQFEIKK
+547 QRTTNQFEIKK

-569 YEFSNQESLTFGYS
+569 YEISSQESLTFGYS

-613 DATFTSALELD
+613 DPTFTTSIEVD

-656 IVDLIF
+656 IVDLIVGN
-662 DSESSAPILQ
+662 DSSAPILQ
-672 VPVLDSYPINLSS
+672 VPVLESYPINLSN
-685 NKRIGSELS
+685 NKRIGSEFS

-717 GQYEDQDF
+717 GQYEDQNF

-735 FNGFVRLP
+735 FNGFIRLP
-743 KEYSLQFFGFV
+743 KDFSLQFFGFV

-763 KRKAFGFVTGAIQ
+763 KNKAFGFVSGAIQ
-776 KSILDKKG
+776 KSLLDKKG

-802 SFQDSFYRKG
+802 AFRDSFNRKG

-827 RFNDNKYKQRRKNIR
+827 RFNDNRYKQRKKNIR
-842 KDRGDTDQGG
+842 RNQGDSDRGGG
-852 GDEPIFN
+852 EEPIFN
-859 N
+859 G

>member
-1 MISFNKSLCFT
+1 MSFNKSLCFT
-12 IINIKYICATKQNK
+12 LIIIKYICATKQIK
-26 MNKIYLFLLLT
+26 MNKVYLFLLLT
-37 FTSYTFSQE
+37 SFSLFSQQNSGGNFQG
-46 YTAEQRASFAKMI
+46 YANMNFK
-59 FNVSGI
+59 VSGLVI
-65 VTDSETSEPLE
+65 DSETSEPLE
-76 YATISLKHK
+76 YATISLKAK
-85 RTPDKTFGG
+85 NNPDKVFGG

-128 VVRGNTDIGNI
+128 LVRGNTDIGNI

-201 LRGNSNVKILINGK
+201 LRGNSNVRILINGK

-255 GILNIILKKQSL
+255 GILNIILKKQNL
-267 LGFNGNFNLNLGI
+267 LGFNGNFNVNLGI
-280 PRNEGLNG
+280 PKNEGING
-288 TLNVRNEKVN
+288 TLNVRNEKLN
-298 FFSTV
+298 LFGTV
-303 NLSNSENSGS
+303 NLSNSENSGTF
-313 YFSETNYNRQ
+313 FSETNYTRQ
-323 DLTIDEANDW
+323 DLTIEETNDS
-333 DYDNK
+333 DYENK

-352 KTSLTISGF
+352 NTSLTISGF
-361 YKKGDDSSYTTNIVN
+361 YKKGDDSSFLTNLVN
-376 DISEGTI
+376 DISRGSI
-383 SSTNKRLRDETE
+383 SSTNNRLRDETE

-402 ALDFYKDYNREGQT
+402 ALDFYKDYDRDGQT

-429 ELRDIE
+429 GIEDIE
-435 DFATFPL
+435 DFSTFP
-442 ISESIFEKVS
+442 IVSESIFEKVS

-459 LLGQVDFIYPIDKET
+459 LLGQVDFIYPIDKNT
-474 EFEFGYRGSF
+474 EFEFGYRGNF

-496 TGNSFISDSGLS
+496 SGSDFISDPGLS
-508 NIFNYKESVNS
+508 NVFNYKESVNS
-519 LYTQF
+519 VYTQF

-539 ENSKQEIN
+539 ENSRQEID
-547 QKTTNQFEIKK
+547 QRTTNQFEIKK

-569 YEFSNQESLTFGYS
+569 YEFSGQESLTFGYS
-583 KRIRRPRGWDI
+583 KRVRRPRGWNI

-613 DATFTSALELD
+613 DPTFTTALEVD
-624 YLKRFK
+624 YLKRFD

-643 DGNIERITEETGE
+643 DGNIESITEETGE
-656 IVDLIF
+656 IVDLIIGS
-662 DSESSAPILQ
+662 DPNSPLLQ
-672 VPVLDSYPINLSS
+672 VPVLESYPINLST

-717 GQYEDQDF
+717 GQYEDQNF

-735 FNGFVRLP
+735 FNGFIRLP
-743 KEYSLQFFGFV
+743 KNYSLQFFGFV
-754 RGPSENAFS
+754 RGPSESAFS
-763 KRKAFGFVTGAIQ
+763 TREAFGFVTGAIQ

-793 FNTSQWRYE
+793 FNTSQWKYE
-802 SFQDSFYRKG
+802 SFRDSFYRKG

-827 RFNDNKYKQRRKNIR
+827 IFNDNKYKQRRKNIR
-842 KDRGDTDQGG
+842 RDRGDSDQGG

>member
-1 MISFNKSLCFT
+1 
-12 IINIKYICATKQNK
+12 
-26 MNKIYLFLLLT
+26 MNRLFLLLIIVS
-37 FTSYTFSQE
+37 FPLLSQQSNDKN
-46 YTAEQRASFAKMI
+46 YQGYANMSFKVYGQVI
-59 FNVSGI
+59 
-65 VTDSETSEPLE
+65 DSETSEPLE
-76 YATISLKHK
+76 YATISLQAKNN
-85 RTPDKTFGG
+85 PDKVFGD
-94 ITDENGKFSVDV
+94 ITDENGNFSVDI

-128 VVRGNTDIGNI
+128 IVRENTDIGKI
-139 PLDLDV
+139 SLDLDV

-177 KGGNVSDVLANIP
+177 RGGNVSDVLANIP

-201 LRGNSNVKILINGK
+201 LRGNNNVRILINGK

-255 GILNIILKKQSL
+255 GILNIILKKQNL
-267 LGFNGNFNLNLGI
+267 LGFNGNFNVNLGL
-280 PRNEGLNG
+280 PRNEGING

-298 FFSTV
+298 LFGTV
-303 NLSNSENSGS
+303 NLSNSENSGIF
-313 YFSETNYNRQ
+313 FSETNYTRQ
-323 DLTIDEANDW
+323 DLTIEETNDS
-333 DYDNK
+333 DYNNK

-352 KTSLTISGF
+352 NTSLTISGF
-361 YKKGDDSSYTTNIVN
+361 YKKGDESSFLANIVN
-376 DISEGTI
+376 DISRGSI
-383 SSTNKRLRDETE
+383 SSTNNRLRDETE

-402 ALDFYKDYNREGQT
+402 ALDFYKDYDKDGQT

-429 ELRDIE
+429 GLEDIE
-435 DFATFPL
+435 DFATFPS
-442 ISESIFEKVS
+442 ISESVFEKVS

-459 LLGQVDFIYPIDKET
+459 LLGQIDFIYPIDKET
-474 EFEFGYRGSF
+474 EFEFGYRGNF

-496 TGNSFISDSGLS
+496 TDNRYISDPGLS
-508 NIFNYKESVNS
+508 NVFNYKQAVNS
-519 LYTQF
+519 VYTQF
-524 GKKFDKLSALFGLRY
+524 GKRFNKLSALFGLRY
-539 ENSKQEIN
+539 ENSRQEID
-547 QKTTNQFEIKK
+547 QRTTDQFEIKK
-558 YSDLFPTLNLA
+558 YSDLFPTVNLA

-583 KRIRRPRGWDI
+583 KRVRRPRGWNI
-594 NPFPRRNSVTSFRR
+594 NPFPRRNSVTSYRR

-613 DATFTSALELD
+613 DPTFTTALEVD

-630 KFTLNTS
+630 KFTINTS

-643 DGNIERITEETGE
+643 DGNIENITEETGE
-656 IVDLIF
+656 IVDLIIGNNPN
-662 DSESSAPILQ
+662 DPLLQ
-672 VPVLDSYPINLSS
+672 VPVLESYPINLSN
-685 NKRIGSELS
+685 NKRIGSEFS

-717 GQYEDQDF
+717 GKYEDQNF

-763 KRKAFGFVTGAIQ
+763 KRKAFGFVSGAIQ

-802 SFQDSFYRKG
+802 AFQDSFYRKG

-827 RFNDNKYKQRRKNIR
+827 RFNDNKYKQRRKNVR
-842 KDRGDTDQGG
+842 RDRGDSDQGG

>member
-1 MISFNKSLCFT
+1 M
-12 IINIKYICATKQNK
+12 QNLTR
-26 MNKIYLFLLLT
+26 LFIFLFSSIL
-37 FTSYTFSQE
+37 FSQQPSNSNF
-46 YTAEQRASFAKMI
+46 QRNASMNFKV
-59 FNVSGI
+59 FGI
-65 VTDSETSEPLE
+65 VSDSETGEPLE
-76 YATISLKHK
+76 YATISIKSK
-85 RTPDKTFGG
+85 NNPEKIFGG
-94 ITDENGKFSVDV
+94 LTDENGKFSVDV
-106 NPGMYDLTIDYIS
+106 NPGLYELKIDYIS
-119 FISYSNQNL
+119 FISYSNEDL
-128 VVRGNTDIGNI
+128 MIRGNTDIGNI
-139 PLDLDV
+139 PLVLDV
-145 SVLDEV
+145 SMLDEV

-157 TQVEIRLDKKIYN
+157 TQVEIRLDRKIYN

-201 LRGNSNVKILINGK
+201 LRGNSNVRILINGK

-298 FFSTV
+298 LFSTV

-313 YFSETNYNRQ
+313 YFSETNYTRQ
-323 DLTIDEANDW
+323 DLTIDELNDW
-333 DYDNK
+333 DYTNK

-352 KTSLTISGF
+352 NTSLTLSGF
-361 YKKGDDSSYTTNIVN
+361 YKKGDDSSFLTNIVN
-376 DISEGTI
+376 DISGGVI
-383 SSTNKRLRDETE
+383 SSTNNRLRDETE

-402 ALDFYKDYNREGQT
+402 ALDFYKDYDRDGQT

-429 ELRDIE
+429 GLEDIE
-435 DFATFPL
+435 DFATFPS
-442 ISESIFEKVS
+442 ISETIFEKVS

-496 TGNSFISDSGLS
+496 TGNSFVSDSGLS

-539 ENSKQEIN
+539 ENSRQEIN

-569 YEFSNQESLTFGYS
+569 YEFSSQESLTFGYS

-594 NPFPRRNSVTSFRR
+594 NPFPRRNSVTNFRR

-613 DATFTSALELD
+613 DPTFTTSLEVD

-643 DGNIERITEETGE
+643 DGNIERITEDTGE
-656 IVDLIF
+656 IVDLIV
-662 DSESSAPILQ
+662 DSDSNLPILQ
-672 VPVLDSYPINLSS
+672 VPVLESYPINLSN

-694 LTYTPSRSVRL
+694 LTYTPSRTVRL

-710 INSSSIR
+710 INSSSVR
-717 GQYEDQDF
+717 GQYEDQNF
-725 DSDDTNWSTR
+725 DSDDTNWSSR
-735 FNGFVRLP
+735 FNGFIRLP
-743 KEYSLQFFGFV
+743 KDYSLQFFGFV

-776 KSILDKKG
+776 KSLLDKKG

-793 FNTSQWRYE
+793 FNTSKSRSE
-802 SFQDSFYRKG
+802 SFRDSFYRKS
-812 EGRWREPT
+812 EGRWRMPT

-827 RFNDNKYKQRRKNIR
+827 RFNDNKYKQRKKNIR
-842 KDRGDTDQGG
+842 RNQGDFDQGG
-852 GDEPIFN
+852 GEEPIFN

>member
-1 MISFNKSLCFT
+1 MKKLLN
-12 IINIKYICATKQNK
+12 
-26 MNKIYLFLLLT
+26 LFLILFSASL
-37 FTSYTFSQE
+37 FSQQTGGVN
-46 YTAEQRASFAKMI
+46 YEQFQNMV
-59 FNVSGI
+59 FNVSGQ
-65 VTDSETSEPLE
+65 VSDSDTDEPLE
-76 YATISLKHK
+76 YATISLKNK
-85 RTPDKTFGG
+85 RTPDKFFGG
-94 ITDENGKFSVDV
+94 VTGIDGKFSVEV
-106 NPGMYDLTIDYIS
+106 TPGIYEITIDYIS
-119 FISYSNQNL
+119 FESYSNSNL
-128 VVRGNTDIGNI
+128 IVRGNTDLGKISLNI
-139 PLDLDV
+139 DV

-151 EVRAER
+151 EVRSER

-201 LRGNSNVKILINGK
+201 LRGNNNVRILINGK

-255 GILNIILKKQSL
+255 GILNIILKKQNL
-267 LGFNGNFNLNLGI
+267 LGFNGNLNLNLGI

-288 TLNVRNEKVN
+288 TLNVRNEKIN
-298 FFSTV
+298 LFGTV
-303 NLSNSENSGS
+303 NLSNSENSGIF
-313 YFSETNYNRQ
+313 FSETNYTRQ
-323 DLTIDEANDW
+323 DLTIEETNNSDYND
-333 DYDNK
+333 K

-352 KTSLTISGF
+352 NTSLTISGF
-361 YKKGDDSSYTTNIVN
+361 YKKGDESSFLTNIVN
-376 DISEGTI
+376 DISRGSI

-395 MDESFEY
+395 MDESLEY
-402 ALDFYKDYNREGQT
+402 ALDFYKDYDRDGQT

-429 ELRDIE
+429 GLEDIE
-435 DFATFPL
+435 DFSTFPL

-459 LLGQVDFIYPIDKET
+459 FLAQIDYVQPIDDNT
-474 EFEFGYRGSF
+474 EFELGYRGNF

-496 TGNSFISDSGLS
+496 NNGNYVSDSGLS
-508 NIFNYKESVNS
+508 NIFNYKEAVNS
-519 LYTQF
+519 VYTQF
-524 GKKFDKLSALFGLRY
+524 GKKLDKFSFLLGLRY
-539 ENSKQEIN
+539 ENSRQEIN
-547 QKTTNQFEIKK
+547 QKTTKEFEIKE
-558 YSDLFPTLNLA
+558 YSDVFPTLNLA
-569 YEFSNQESLTFGYS
+569 YEFSSQETLTFGYS
-583 KRIRRPRGWDI
+583 KRVRRPRGWNI

-613 DATFTSALELD
+613 DPTFTTALEVD

-643 DGNIERITEETGE
+643 DGNIENITEETGE
-656 IVDLIF
+656 IVDLIVGN
-662 DSESSAPILQ
+662 DSSAPILQ
-672 VPVLDSYPINLSS
+672 VPVLESFPINLSN

-717 GQYEDQDF
+717 GQYEEQNF
-725 DSDDTNWSTR
+725 DSDDTNWSSR
-735 FNGFVRLP
+735 FNGFFRLP

-754 RGPSENAFS
+754 RGPSESAFS

-776 KSILDKKG
+776 KSLLDKKG

-802 SFQDSFYRKG
+802 AFQDSFYRKG

-827 RFNDNKYKQRRKNIR
+827 RFNDNRYKQRKKNIR
-842 KDRGDTDQGG
+842 RNRAIQIEEVEKNQYLMVR
-852 GDEPIFN
+852 N
-859 N
+859 

>member
-1 MISFNKSLCFT
+1 VQQFEGM
-12 IINIKYICATKQNK
+12 
-26 MNKIYLFLLLT
+26 
-37 FTSYTFSQE
+37 TFS
-46 YTAEQRASFAKMI
+46 
-59 FNVSGI
+59 VSGI

-76 YATISLKHK
+76 YATILMKHNK
-85 RTPDKTFGG
+85 IPDKTFSGV
-94 ITDENGKFSVDV
+94 TDEFGRFIVDV
-106 NPGMYDLTIDYIS
+106 NPGIYELKIDYIS
-119 FISYSNQNL
+119 FVSFSDENFL
-128 VVRGNTDIGNI
+128 VKGDTNIGNI
-139 PLDLDV
+139 ALELDV

-201 LRGNSNVKILINGK
+201 LRGNSNVRILINGK

-255 GILNIILKKQSL
+255 GILNIILKKQNL
-267 LGFNGNFNLNLGI
+267 LGFNGNFNFNLGI

-298 FFSTV
+298 LFSTV

-313 YFSETNYNRQ
+313 YYSETNYIKQ
-323 DLTIDEANDW
+323 DLTIDESNDW
-333 DYDNK
+333 DYNNK

-346 EYYFDD
+346 EYFFDD
-352 KTSLTISGF
+352 DTSLTLSGF
-361 YKKGDDSSYTTNIVN
+361 YKRGSDLSNLINIVN
-376 DISEGTI
+376 DISVGVI
-383 SSTNKRLRDETE
+383 SSTNNRLRDETE
-395 MDESFEY
+395 IDESFEY
-402 ALDFYKDYNREGQT
+402 ALDFYKDYDRDGQT

-429 ELRDIE
+429 ELEEIE
-435 DFATFPL
+435 DFAIFPS

-459 LLGQVDFIYPIDKET
+459 LLGQVDFIYPIDEKT
-474 EFEFGYRGSF
+474 EFEFGYRGRF

-496 TGNSFISDSGLS
+496 TGTKYISDLDLS
-508 NIFNYKESVNS
+508 NVFNYKVDVNS
-519 LYTQF
+519 IYTQF
-524 GKKFDKLSALFGLRY
+524 GKKFKKISLLVGLRY
-539 ENSKQEIN
+539 EDSRQEIN

-558 YSDLFPTLNLA
+558 YSNIFPTLNFA
-569 YEFSNQESLTFGYS
+569 YEFSDQESVTFGYS
-583 KRIRRPRGWDI
+583 KRVRRPRGWDI
-594 NPFPRRNSVTSFRR
+594 NPFPRRNSVTNFRR

-613 DATFTSALELD
+613 DATFTTALEVD
-624 YLKRFK
+624 YLRRLK

-656 IVDLIF
+656 IVDLIV
-662 DSESSAPILQ
+662 DSESNAPILQ
-672 VPVLDSYPINLSS
+672 VPVLESYPINLSS
-685 NKRIGSELS
+685 NKRFGSELS
-694 LTYTPSRSVRL
+694 LTYTPSRNVRL

-710 INSSSIR
+710 INTSSLR
-717 GQYEDQDF
+717 GQYEDQNF
-725 DSDDTNWSTR
+725 DSDNTNWSSR
-735 FNGFVRLP
+735 FNGFIRLP
-743 KEYSLQFFGFV
+743 KDYSLQFFGFV
-754 RGPSENAFS
+754 RGPSETAFS

-776 KSILDKKG
+776 KSLLEKKG

-793 FNTSQWRYE
+793 FNTSKSRSE
-802 SFQDSFYRKG
+802 SFRDSFYRKG
-812 EGRWREPT
+812 VGRWRMPT

-827 RFNDNKYKQRRKNIR
+827 RFNDNKYKQRKKNIR
-842 KDRGDTDQGG
+842 KDRSGSEQES

-859 N
+859 

>member
-1 MISFNKSLCFT
+1 MRNLFK
-12 IINIKYICATKQNK
+12 
-26 MNKIYLFLLLT
+26 LFLILFSASL
-37 FTSYTFSQE
+37 FSQQTGGGS
-46 YTAEQRASFAKMI
+46 YEQYQNMV
-59 FNVSGI
+59 FNVSGL
-65 VTDSETSEPLE
+65 VSDSDTDEPLE
-76 YATISLKHK
+76 YATISLKNK
-85 RTPDKTFGG
+85 RTPDKVFGG
-94 ITDENGKFSVDV
+94 ITGTDGKFSVEV
-106 NPGMYDLTIDYIS
+106 PPGIYEVVIDYIS
-119 FISYSNQNL
+119 FESYSNSNL
-128 VVRGNTDIGNI
+128 IVRGNTDIGKISLNI
-139 PLDLDV
+139 DV

-201 LRGNSNVKILINGK
+201 LRGNSNVRILINGK

-255 GILNIILKKQSL
+255 GILNIILKKQNL
-267 LGFNGNFNLNLGI
+267 LGFNGNFNVNLGI

-298 FFSTV
+298 LFGTV
-303 NLSNSENSGS
+303 NLSNSENSGTF
-313 YFSETNYNRQ
+313 FSETNYTRQ
-323 DLTIDEANDW
+323 DLTIEETNDS
-333 DYDNK
+333 DYNNK

-352 KTSLTISGF
+352 NTSLTISGY
-361 YKKGDDSSYTTNIVN
+361 YKKGDDSSFLTNIVN
-376 DISEGTI
+376 DISRGSI

-402 ALDFYKDYNREGQT
+402 ALDFYKDYDRDGQT

-429 ELRDIE
+429 GLEDIE
-435 DFATFPL
+435 DFSTFPL

-459 LLGQVDFIYPIDKET
+459 FLAQIDYVQPIDDNT
-474 EFEFGYRGSF
+474 EFELGYRGNF
-484 LERETDYDVSFL
+484 VERETDYDVSFL
-496 TGNSFISDSGLS
+496 NNGNYVSDSGLS
-508 NIFNYKESVNS
+508 NVFNYKEAVNS
-519 LYTQF
+519 IYTQF
-524 GKKFDKLSALFGLRY
+524 GKKLDKFSFLLGLRY
-539 ENSKQEIN
+539 ENSRQEIN
-547 QKTTNQFEIKK
+547 QKTTKEFEIKK
-558 YSDLFPTLNLA
+558 YSDVFPTLNLA
-569 YEFSNQESLTFGYS
+569 YEFSSQETLTFGYS
-583 KRIRRPRGWDI
+583 KRVRRPRGWNI

-613 DATFTSALELD
+613 DPTFTTALEVD

-643 DGNIERITEETGE
+643 DGNIESITEETGE
-656 IVDLIF
+656 IVDLIVGN
-662 DSESSAPILQ
+662 DSSAPILQ
-672 VPVLDSYPINLSS
+672 VPVLESYPINLSN

-717 GQYEDQDF
+717 GQFEDQNF

-735 FNGFVRLP
+735 FNGFFRLP

-754 RGPSENAFS
+754 RGPSESAFS

-776 KSILDKKG
+776 KSLLDKKG

-842 KDRGDTDQGG
+842 RNQGDSDQGG
-852 GDEPIFN
+852 GEEPIFN

>member
-1 MISFNKSLCFT
+1 MSFNKSLCFSL
-12 IINIKYICATKQNK
+12 IIIKYICATKQIK
-26 MNKIYLFLLLT
+26 MNKVYLFLLLT
-37 FTSYTFSQE
+37 SFSLFSQQNSGGNFQG
-46 YTAEQRASFAKMI
+46 YANMNFK
-59 FNVSGI
+59 VSGLVI
-65 VTDSETSEPLE
+65 DSETSEPLE
-76 YATISLKHK
+76 YATISLKAK
-85 RTPDKTFGG
+85 NNPDKVFGG

-128 VVRGNTDIGNI
+128 LVRGNTDIGNI

-201 LRGNSNVKILINGK
+201 LRGNSNVRILINGK

-255 GILNIILKKQSL
+255 GILNIILKKQNL
-267 LGFNGNFNLNLGI
+267 LGFNGNFNVNLGI
-280 PRNEGLNG
+280 PKNEGING
-288 TLNVRNEKVN
+288 TLNVRNEKLN
-298 FFSTV
+298 LFGTV
-303 NLSNSENSGS
+303 NLSNSENSGTF
-313 YFSETNYNRQ
+313 FSETNYTRQ
-323 DLTIDEANDW
+323 DLTIEETNDS
-333 DYDNK
+333 DYENK

-352 KTSLTISGF
+352 NTSLTISGF
-361 YKKGDDSSYTTNIVN
+361 YKKGDDSSFLTNLVN
-376 DISEGTI
+376 DISRGSI
-383 SSTNKRLRDETE
+383 SSTNNRLRDETE

-402 ALDFYKDYNREGQT
+402 ALDFYKDYDRDGQT

-429 ELRDIE
+429 GIEDIE
-435 DFATFPL
+435 DFSTFPL
-442 ISESIFEKVS
+442 VSESIFEKVS

-459 LLGQVDFIYPIDKET
+459 LLGQVDFIYPIDKNT
-474 EFEFGYRGSF
+474 EFEFGYRGNF

-496 TGNSFISDSGLS
+496 SGSDFISDPGLS
-508 NIFNYKESVNS
+508 NVFNYKESVNS
-519 LYTQF
+519 VYTQF

-539 ENSKQEIN
+539 ENSKQEID
-547 QKTTNQFEIKK
+547 QRTTNQFEIKK

-569 YEFSNQESLTFGYS
+569 YEFSGQESLTFGYS
-583 KRIRRPRGWDI
+583 KRVRRPRGWNI

-613 DATFTSALELD
+613 DPTFTTALEVD
-624 YLKRFK
+624 YLKRFD

-643 DGNIERITEETGE
+643 DGNIESITEETGE
-656 IVDLIF
+656 IVDLIIGS
-662 DSESSAPILQ
+662 DPNAPLLQ
-672 VPVLDSYPINLSS
+672 VPVLESYPINLST

-717 GQYEDQDF
+717 GQYEDQNF

-735 FNGFVRLP
+735 FNGFIRLP
-743 KEYSLQFFGFV
+743 KNYSLQFFGFV
-754 RGPSENAFS
+754 RGPSESAFS
-763 KRKAFGFVTGAIQ
+763 TREAFGFVTGAIQ

-793 FNTSQWRYE
+793 FNTSQWKYE
-802 SFQDSFYRKG
+802 SFRDSFYRKG

-827 RFNDNKYKQRRKNIR
+827 IFNDNKYKQRRKNIR
-842 KDRGDTDQGG
+842 RDRGDSDQGG

>member
-1 MISFNKSLCFT
+1 MQNLTRLFIFLFSSL
-12 IINIKYICATKQNK
+12 
-26 MNKIYLFLLLT
+26 L
-37 FTSYTFSQE
+37 FSQQPSNSNF
-46 YTAEQRASFAKMI
+46 QRNASMNFKV
-59 FNVSGI
+59 FGI
-65 VTDSETSEPLE
+65 ISDSETGEPLE
-76 YATISLKHK
+76 YATISIKSK
-85 RTPDKTFGG
+85 NNPEKIFGG
-94 ITDENGKFSVDV
+94 LTDENGKFSVDV
-106 NPGMYDLTIDYIS
+106 NPGLYELKIDYIS
-119 FISYSNQNL
+119 FISYSNENL
-128 VVRGNTDIGNI
+128 IIRGNTDIGNI
-139 PLDLDV
+139 PLVLDV
-145 SVLDEV
+145 SMLDEV

-157 TQVEIRLDKKIYN
+157 TQVEIRLDRKIYN

-201 LRGNSNVKILINGK
+201 LRGNNNVRILINGK

-298 FFSTV
+298 LFSTV

-313 YFSETNYNRQ
+313 YFSETNYSRQ
-323 DLTIDEANDW
+323 DLTIDESNDW
-333 DYDNK
+333 DYNNK

-352 KTSLTISGF
+352 KTSLTLSGF
-361 YKKGDDSSYTTNIVN
+361 YKKGDDSSYATNIVN
-376 DISEGTI
+376 DISEGSI

-402 ALDFYKDYNREGQT
+402 ALDFYKDYDRDGQT

-429 ELRDIE
+429 ELEDIE
-435 DFATFPL
+435 DFASFPL

-569 YEFSNQESLTFGYS
+569 YEFSSQESLTFGYS

-613 DATFTSALELD
+613 NPTFTTALELD

-656 IVDLIF
+656 IVDLIV
-662 DSESSAPILQ
+662 DSDSNAPILQ
-672 VPVLDSYPINLSS
+672 VPVLDSYPINLSN

-717 GQYEDQDF
+717 GQYEDQNF
-725 DSDDTNWSTR
+725 DSDNTNWSSR
-735 FNGFVRLP
+735 FNGFIRLP
-743 KEYSLQFFGFV
+743 KDFSIQFFGFV

-776 KSILDKKG
+776 KSLLDKKG

-793 FNTSQWRYE
+793 FNTSKSKSETFR
-802 SFQDSFYRKG
+802 DTFYRKS
-812 EGRWREPT
+812 EGRWRMPT

-827 RFNDNKYKQRRKNIR
+827 RFNDNKYKQRKKNIR
-842 KDRGDTDQGG
+842 RNQGDFDQGG
-852 GDEPIFN
+852 GEEPIFN

>member
-1 MISFNKSLCFT
+1 MSFNKSLCFT
-12 IINIKYICATKQNK
+12 LIIIKYICATKQIK
-26 MNKIYLFLLLT
+26 MNKVYLFLLLT
-37 FTSYTFSQE
+37 SFYLFSQQNSGGNFQG
-46 YTAEQRASFAKMI
+46 YANMNFK
-59 FNVSGI
+59 VSGLVI
-65 VTDSETSEPLE
+65 DSETSEPLE
-76 YATISLKHK
+76 YATISLKAK
-85 RTPDKTFGG
+85 NNPDKVFGG

-128 VVRGNTDIGNI
+128 LVRGNTDIGNI

-201 LRGNSNVKILINGK
+201 LRGNSNVRILINGK

-255 GILNIILKKQSL
+255 GILNIILKKQNL
-267 LGFNGNFNLNLGI
+267 LGFNGNFNVNLGI
-280 PRNEGLNG
+280 PKNEGING
-288 TLNVRNEKVN
+288 TLNVRNEKLN
-298 FFSTV
+298 LFGTV
-303 NLSNSENSGS
+303 NLSNSENSGTF
-313 YFSETNYNRQ
+313 FSETNYTRQ
-323 DLTIDEANDW
+323 DLTIEETNDS
-333 DYDNK
+333 DYENK

-352 KTSLTISGF
+352 NTSLTISGF
-361 YKKGDDSSYTTNIVN
+361 YKKGDDSSFLTNLVN
-376 DISEGTI
+376 DISRGSI
-383 SSTNKRLRDETE
+383 SSTNNRLRDETE

-402 ALDFYKDYNREGQT
+402 ALDFYKDYDRDGQT

-429 ELRDIE
+429 GIEDIE
-435 DFATFPL
+435 DFSTFPL
-442 ISESIFEKVS
+442 VSESIFEKVS

-459 LLGQVDFIYPIDKET
+459 LLGQVDFIYPIDKNT
-474 EFEFGYRGSF
+474 EFEFGYRGNF

-496 TGNSFISDSGLS
+496 SGSDFISDPGLS
-508 NIFNYKESVNS
+508 NVFNYKESVNS
-519 LYTQF
+519 VYTQF

-539 ENSKQEIN
+539 ENSRQEID
-547 QKTTNQFEIKK
+547 QRTTNQFEIKK

-569 YEFSNQESLTFGYS
+569 YEFSGQESLTFGYS
-583 KRIRRPRGWDI
+583 KRVRRPRGWNI

-613 DATFTSALELD
+613 DPTFTTALEVD
-624 YLKRFK
+624 YLKRFD

-643 DGNIERITEETGE
+643 DGNIESITEETGE
-656 IVDLIF
+656 IVDLIIGS
-662 DSESSAPILQ
+662 DPNSPLLQ
-672 VPVLDSYPINLSS
+672 VPVLESYPINLST

-717 GQYEDQDF
+717 GQYEDQNF

-735 FNGFVRLP
+735 FNGFIRLP
-743 KEYSLQFFGFV
+743 KNYSLQFFGFV
-754 RGPSENAFS
+754 RGPSESAFS
-763 KRKAFGFVTGAIQ
+763 TREAFGFVTGAIQ

-793 FNTSQWRYE
+793 FNTSQWKYE
-802 SFQDSFYRKG
+802 SFRDSFYRKG

-827 RFNDNKYKQRRKNIR
+827 IFNDNKYKQRRKNIR
-842 KDRGDTDQGG
+842 RDRGDSDQGG

>member
-1 MISFNKSLCFT
+1 MSFNKSLCFT
-12 IINIKYICATKQNK
+12 LIIIKYICSTKQIK
-26 MNKIYLFLLLT
+26 MNKVYLFLLLT
-37 FTSYTFSQE
+37 SFSLFSQQNSGGNFQG
-46 YTAEQRASFAKMI
+46 YANMNFK
-59 FNVSGI
+59 VSGLVI
-65 VTDSETSEPLE
+65 DSETSEPLE
-76 YATISLKHK
+76 YATISLKAK
-85 RTPDKTFGG
+85 NNPDKVFGG

-128 VVRGNTDIGNI
+128 LVRGNTDIGNI

-201 LRGNSNVKILINGK
+201 LRGNSNVRILINGK

-255 GILNIILKKQSL
+255 GILNIILKKQNL
-267 LGFNGNFNLNLGI
+267 LGFNGNFNVNLGI
-280 PRNEGLNG
+280 PKNEGING
-288 TLNVRNEKVN
+288 TLNVRNEKLN
-298 FFSTV
+298 LFGTV
-303 NLSNSENSGS
+303 NLSNSENSGTF
-313 YFSETNYNRQ
+313 FSETNYTRQ
-323 DLTIDEANDW
+323 DLTIEETNDS
-333 DYDNK
+333 DYENK

-352 KTSLTISGF
+352 NTSLTISGF
-361 YKKGDDSSYTTNIVN
+361 YKKGDDSSFLTNLVN
-376 DISEGTI
+376 DISRGSI
-383 SSTNKRLRDETE
+383 SSTNNRLRDETE

-402 ALDFYKDYNREGQT
+402 ALDFYKDYDRDGQT

-429 ELRDIE
+429 GIEDIE
-435 DFATFPL
+435 DFSTFPL
-442 ISESIFEKVS
+442 VSESIFEKVS

-459 LLGQVDFIYPIDKET
+459 LLGQVDFIYPIDKNT
-474 EFEFGYRGSF
+474 EFEFGYRGNF

-496 TGNSFISDSGLS
+496 SGSNFISDPGLS
-508 NIFNYKESVNS
+508 NVFNYKESVNS
-519 LYTQF
+519 VYTQF

-539 ENSKQEIN
+539 ENSRQEID
-547 QKTTNQFEIKK
+547 QRTTNQFEIKK

-569 YEFSNQESLTFGYS
+569 YEFSGQESLTFGYS
-583 KRIRRPRGWDI
+583 KRVRRPRGWNI

-613 DATFTSALELD
+613 DPTFTTALEVD
-624 YLKRFK
+624 YLKRFD

-643 DGNIERITEETGE
+643 DGNIENITEETGE
-656 IVDLIF
+656 IVDLIIGS
-662 DSESSAPILQ
+662 DPNSPLLQ
-672 VPVLDSYPINLSS
+672 VPVLESYPINLST

-717 GQYEDQDF
+717 GQYEDQNF

-735 FNGFVRLP
+735 FNGFIRLP
-743 KEYSLQFFGFV
+743 KNYSLQFFGFV
-754 RGPSENAFS
+754 RGPSESAFS
-763 KRKAFGFVTGAIQ
+763 TREAFGFVTGAIQ

-793 FNTSQWRYE
+793 FNTSQWKYE
-802 SFQDSFYRKG
+802 SFRDSFYRKG

-827 RFNDNKYKQRRKNIR
+827 IFNDNKYKQRRKNIR
-842 KDRGDTDQGG
+842 RDRGDSDQGG

>member
-1 MISFNKSLCFT
+1 
-12 IINIKYICATKQNK
+12 
-26 MNKIYLFLLLT
+26 MNRLFLLLIIVS
-37 FTSYTFSQE
+37 FPLLSQQSNDKN
-46 YTAEQRASFAKMI
+46 YQGYADMSFKVYGQVI
-59 FNVSGI
+59 
-65 VTDSETSEPLE
+65 DSETSEPLE
-76 YATISLKHK
+76 YATISLQAKNN
-85 RTPDKTFGG
+85 PDKVFGG
-94 ITDENGKFSVDV
+94 ITDENGNFSVDI

-128 VVRGNTDIGNI
+128 IVRENTDIGKI
-139 PLDLDV
+139 SLDLDV

-177 KGGNVSDVLANIP
+177 RGGNVSDVLANIP

-201 LRGNSNVKILINGK
+201 LRGNNNVRILINGK

-255 GILNIILKKQSL
+255 GILNIILKKQNL
-267 LGFNGNFNLNLGI
+267 LGFNGNFNVNLGV
-280 PRNEGLNG
+280 PRNEGING

-298 FFSTV
+298 LFGTV
-303 NLSNSENSGS
+303 NLSNSENSGIF
-313 YFSETNYNRQ
+313 FSETNYTRQ
-323 DLTIDEANDW
+323 DLTIEETNDS
-333 DYDNK
+333 DYNNK

-352 KTSLTISGF
+352 NTSLTISGF
-361 YKKGDDSSYTTNIVN
+361 YKKGDESSFLANIVN
-376 DISEGTI
+376 DISKGSI
-383 SSTNKRLRDETE
+383 SSTNNRLRDETE

-402 ALDFYKDYNREGQT
+402 ALDFYKDYDKDGQT

-429 ELRDIE
+429 GLEDIE
-435 DFATFPL
+435 DFATFPS
-442 ISESIFEKVS
+442 ISESVFEKVS

-474 EFEFGYRGSF
+474 EFEFGYRGNF

-496 TGNSFISDSGLS
+496 TGNSFISDPGLS
-508 NIFNYKESVNS
+508 NVFNYKESVNS
-519 LYTQF
+519 VYTQF

-539 ENSKQEIN
+539 ENSRQEID
-547 QKTTNQFEIKK
+547 QRTTNQFEIKK

-569 YEFSNQESLTFGYS
+569 YEFSSQESLTFGYS
-583 KRIRRPRGWDI
+583 KRVRRPRGWNI

-613 DATFTSALELD
+613 DPTFTTALEVD

-643 DGNIERITEETGE
+643 DGNIENITEETGE
-656 IVDLIF
+656 IVDLIIG
-662 DSESSAPILQ
+662 DNPNAPLLQ
-672 VPVLDSYPINLSS
+672 VPVLESYPINLSN
-685 NKRIGSELS
+685 NKRIGSEFS

-717 GQYEDQDF
+717 GKYEDQNF

-763 KRKAFGFVTGAIQ
+763 KRKAFGFVSGAIQ
-776 KSILDKKG
+776 KSILEKKG

-802 SFQDSFYRKG
+802 AFQDSFYRKG

-827 RFNDNKYKQRRKNIR
+827 RFNDNKYKQRRKNVR
-842 KDRGDTDQGG
+842 RDRGDSDQGG

>member
-1 MISFNKSLCFT
+1 
-12 IINIKYICATKQNK
+12 
-26 MNKIYLFLLLT
+26 MNFKIF
-37 FTSYTFSQE
+37 
-46 YTAEQRASFAKMI
+46 
-59 FNVSGI
+59 GI
-65 VTDSETSEPLE
+65 VSDSETGEPLE
-76 YATISLKHK
+76 YATISIKSK
-85 RTPDKTFGG
+85 DKPEKIFGG

-106 NPGMYDLTIDYIS
+106 NPGLYDLNIDYIS
-119 FISYSNQNL
+119 FISYSNENL
-128 VVRGNTDIGNI
+128 IVKGDTDIGKI
-139 PLDLDV
+139 TLDLDV
-145 SVLDEV
+145 SMLDEV

-201 LRGNSNVKILINGK
+201 LRGNSNVRILINGK

-333 DYDNK
+333 DYNNK

-402 ALDFYKDYNREGQT
+402 ALDFYKDYDREGQT

-508 NIFNYKESVNS
+508 NIFNYNESVNS
-519 LYTQF
+519 LYTQL

-569 YEFSNQESLTFGYS
+569 YEFSSQESLTFGYS

-594 NPFPRRNSVTSFRR
+594 NPFPRRNSITSFRR

-643 DGNIERITEETGE
+643 DGNVERITEETGE
-656 IVDLIF
+656 IVDLIV
-662 DSESSAPILQ
+662 DSGTNNPLLQ
-672 VPVLDSYPINLSS
+672 VPVLDSYPINLSN

-694 LTYTPSRSVRL
+694 LTYTPSRSIRL

-717 GQYEDQDF
+717 GQYEDQNF
-725 DSDDTNWSTR
+725 DSDNTNWSSR
-735 FNGFVRLP
+735 FNGFIRLP
-743 KEYSLQFFGFV
+743 KDFSLQFFGFV
-754 RGPSENAFS
+754 KGPSENAFS

-776 KSILDKKG
+776 KSLLDKKG

-793 FNTSQWRYE
+793 FNTSKSRSE
-802 SFQDSFYRKG
+802 SFRDSFYRKS
-812 EGRWREPT
+812 EGRWRMPT

-827 RFNDNKYKQRRKNIR
+827 RFNDNKYKQRKKNIR
-842 KDRGDTDQGG
+842 KNQGDIDQGG
-852 GDEPIFN
+852 GEEQIFN

>member
-1 MISFNKSLCFT
+1 MFSVVV
-12 IINIKYICATKQNK
+12 
-26 MNKIYLFLLLT
+26 NKISLLNQTKFIMQNFTRLFIFLFSSLL
-37 FTSYTFSQE
+37 FSQQPSNSSS
-46 YTAEQRASFAKMI
+46 QRYASMNFKV
-59 FNVSGI
+59 FGI
-65 VTDSETSEPLE
+65 VSDSETGEPLE
-76 YATISLKHK
+76 YATISIKSK
-85 RTPDKTFGG
+85 NNPEKIFGG
-94 ITDENGKFSVDV
+94 LTDENGKFSVDV
-106 NPGMYDLTIDYIS
+106 NPGLYELKIDYIS
-119 FISYSNQNL
+119 FISYSNEDL
-128 VVRGNTDIGNI
+128 IIRGNTDIGNI
-139 PLDLDV
+139 PLVLDV
-145 SVLDEV
+145 SMLDEV

-157 TQVEIRLDKKIYN
+157 TQVEIRLDRKVYN

-201 LRGNSNVKILINGK
+201 LRGNSNVRILINGK

-255 GILNIILKKQSL
+255 GILNIILKKQNL
-267 LGFNGNFNLNLGI
+267 LGFNGNFNINLGI

-298 FFSTV
+298 LFGTV
-303 NLSNSENSGS
+303 NLSNSENSGTF
-313 YFSETNYNRQ
+313 FSETNYTRQ
-323 DLTIDEANDW
+323 DLTIEETNDS
-333 DYDNK
+333 DYNNR

-352 KTSLTISGF
+352 NTSLTLSGF
-361 YKKGDDSSYTTNIVN
+361 YKKGDESSFLANIVN
-376 DISEGTI
+376 DISRGSI
-383 SSTNKRLRDETE
+383 SSTNNRLRDETE

-402 ALDFYKDYNREGQT
+402 ALDFYKDFDKDGQT

-429 ELRDIE
+429 GLEDIE

-452 NIDFQKR
+452 NLDSQKR
-459 LLGQVDFIYPIDKET
+459 LLGQIDFIYPIDKET

-496 TGNSFISDSGLS
+496 TGNSFVSDPGLS
-508 NIFNYKESVNS
+508 NVFNYKESVNS

-539 ENSKQEIN
+539 ENSRQEID
-547 QKTTNQFEIKK
+547 QRTTNQFEIKK

-569 YEFSNQESLTFGYS
+569 YEFSSQESLTFGYS

-613 DATFTSALELD
+613 DPTFTTSLEMD

-656 IVDLIF
+656 IVDLIVGN
-662 DSESSAPILQ
+662 DSSAPILQ
-672 VPVLDSYPINLSS
+672 VPVLESYPINLSN
-685 NKRIGSELS
+685 NKRIGSEFS

-717 GQYEDQDF
+717 GQYEDQNF

-735 FNGFVRLP
+735 FNGFIRLP

-763 KRKAFGFVTGAIQ
+763 KRKAFGFVSGAIQ
-776 KSILDKKG
+776 KSLLDKKG

-802 SFQDSFYRKG
+802 AFQDSFYRKG
-812 EGRWREPT
+812 EGRWRMPT

-827 RFNDNKYKQRRKNIR
+827 RFNDNKYKQRKKNIR
-842 KDRGDTDQGG
+842 RNQGDFDQGG
-852 GDEPIFN
+852 GEEPIFN

>member
-1 MISFNKSLCFT
+1 MKNLFK
-12 IINIKYICATKQNK
+12 
-26 MNKIYLFLLLT
+26 LFLILFSASL
-37 FTSYTFSQE
+37 FSQQTGGGS
-46 YTAEQRASFAKMI
+46 YEQYQNMV
-59 FNVSGI
+59 FNVSGL
-65 VTDSETSEPLE
+65 VSDSDTDEPLE
-76 YATISLKHK
+76 YATISLKNK
-85 RTPDKTFGG
+85 RTPDKVFGG
-94 ITDENGKFSVDV
+94 ITGTDGKFSVEV
-106 NPGMYDLTIDYIS
+106 PPGIYEVLIDYIS
-119 FISYSNQNL
+119 FESYSNSNL
-128 VVRGNTDIGNI
+128 IVRGNTDIGKISLNI
-139 PLDLDV
+139 DV

-201 LRGNSNVKILINGK
+201 LRGNSNVRILINGK

-255 GILNIILKKQSL
+255 GILNIILKKQNL
-267 LGFNGNFNLNLGI
+267 LGFNGNFNVNLGI

-298 FFSTV
+298 LFGTV
-303 NLSNSENSGS
+303 NLSNSENSGTF
-313 YFSETNYNRQ
+313 FSETNYTRQ
-323 DLTIDEANDW
+323 DLTIEETNDS
-333 DYDNK
+333 DYNNK

-352 KTSLTISGF
+352 NTSLTISGY
-361 YKKGDDSSYTTNIVN
+361 YKKGDDSSFLTNIVN
-376 DISEGTI
+376 DISRGSI

-402 ALDFYKDYNREGQT
+402 ALDFYKDYDRDGQT

-429 ELRDIE
+429 GLEDIE
-435 DFATFPL
+435 DFSTFPL

-459 LLGQVDFIYPIDKET
+459 FLAQIDYVQPIDDNT
-474 EFEFGYRGSF
+474 EFELGYRGNF
-484 LERETDYDVSFL
+484 VERETDYDVSFL
-496 TGNSFISDSGLS
+496 NNGNYVSDSGLS
-508 NIFNYKESVNS
+508 NVFNYKEAVNS
-519 LYTQF
+519 IYTQF
-524 GKKFDKLSALFGLRY
+524 GKKLDKFSFLLGLRY
-539 ENSKQEIN
+539 ENSRQEIN
-547 QKTTNQFEIKK
+547 QKTTKEFEIKK
-558 YSDLFPTLNLA
+558 YSDVFPTLNLA
-569 YEFSNQESLTFGYS
+569 YEFSSQETLTFGYS
-583 KRIRRPRGWDI
+583 KRVRRPRGWNI

-613 DATFTSALELD
+613 DPTFTTALEVD

-643 DGNIERITEETGE
+643 DGNIESITEETGE
-656 IVDLIF
+656 IVDLIIGN
-662 DSESSAPILQ
+662 DSSAPILQ
-672 VPVLDSYPINLSS
+672 VPVLESYPINLSN

-717 GQYEDQDF
+717 GQYEDQNF

-735 FNGFVRLP
+735 FNGFFRLP

-776 KSILDKKG
+776 KSLLDKKG

-842 KDRGDTDQGG
+842 RNPVDSDQGG
-852 GDEPIFN
+852 GEEPIFN